1 MTEDLLEPPID
12 YRARAL
18 LWAVANCSRG
28 VRDLMAWH
36 PAAADVQERACDGEG
51 HGDGGSG
58 QSLAGLLWDEL
69 GQAERCALGGRGGA
83 ALEYAHGTAATYWL
97 RRQRAAQWQCWH
109 AAANRLPDYW
119 LKLLKM
125 PASGVRGVYTGVGM
139 DMVVCGITGQPSE
152 RLIRWLAP
160 LGNDLAC
167 RAAVRL
173 REPQFWEV
181 GPAVCDRWREACA
194 RAMRL
199 VSGEKVVST
208 LGRSLLA
215 AIFRRLPERERRD
228 ASHLSRS
235 SLPGL
240 LEEDV
245 FLEPVTAEELSV
257 GEQMVR
263 HRVEEASGTNGA
275 GQLEIEQ

>member
-1 MTEDLLEPPID
+1 MAEDLLEPPID

-18 LWAVANCSRG
+18 LWAVENCSRG

-36 PAAADVQERACDGEG
+36 PAAADVQERACDGG
-51 HGDGGSG
+51 GGDGGK
-58 QSLAGLLWDEL
+58 SLSELLWHEL
-69 GQAERCALGGRGGA
+69 GRAERRALGGRAGPE
-83 ALEYAHGTAATYWL
+83 LEYTHGTAATYWL
-97 RRQRAAQWQCWH
+97 RRQRAAQWQCWRS
-109 AAANRLPDYW
+109 AANRLPAYW
-119 LKLLKM
+119 LKLLNM
-125 PASGVRGVYTGVGM
+125 PASCVRGVYTGVGM

-173 REPQFWEV
+173 REPQFWQV
-181 GPAVCDRWREACA
+181 GPDVCDRWREACA

-245 FLEPVTAEELSV
+245 FLEPVTPEELSV

-263 HRVEEASGTNGA
+263 KRLEEADDGANGA
-275 GQLEIEQ
+275 EQLEVQQ

>member
-1 MTEDLLEPPID
+1 
-12 YRARAL
+12 
-18 LWAVANCSRG
+18 
-28 VRDLMAWH
+28 MAWH
-36 PAAADVQERACDGEG
+36 PAAADVQERACDG
-51 HGDGGSG
+51 GGSG
-58 QSLAGLLWDEL
+58 GGKSLSELLWHEL
-69 GQAERCALGGRGGA
+69 GRAERRALGGRAGPE
-83 ALEYAHGTAATYWL
+83 LEYAHGAAATYWL
-97 RRQRAAQWQCWH
+97 RRQRAAQWQCWR
-109 AAANRLPDYW
+109 AAANRLPAYW
-119 LKLLKM
+119 LKLLNM
-125 PASGVRGVYTGVGM
+125 PASCVRGVYTGVGM

-173 REPQFWEV
+173 REPQFWQV
-181 GPAVCDRWREACA
+181 SPAVCDRWREACA

-240 LEEDV
+240 LEEDA
-245 FLEPVTAEELSV
+245 FLEPVTPEELSV

-263 HRVEEASGTNGA
+263 KRLEEADGGGNGA
-275 GQLEIEQ
+275 GQLEVER